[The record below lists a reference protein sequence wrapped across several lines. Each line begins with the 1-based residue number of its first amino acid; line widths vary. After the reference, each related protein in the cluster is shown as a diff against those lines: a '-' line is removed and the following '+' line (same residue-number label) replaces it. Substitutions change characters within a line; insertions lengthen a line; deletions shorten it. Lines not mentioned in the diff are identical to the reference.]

1 MSQKKKVYAKW
12 AGRDLNLGHME
23 ISPATPIV
31 LESESMGSGPG
42 SIWIQTLVNVEKIGG
57 GGQYWLEKRSKML
70 NGFVRALAFRANFS
84 IDCLKNLKNLSST

>member
-57 GGQYWLEKRSKML
+57 VVSIGLKRGQK
-70 NGFVRALAFRANFS
+70 
-84 IDCLKNLKNLSST
+84 CLMDSCTLL